1 MPSSQT
7 SNSHKNKRHDVTA
20 DTSAQGA
27 LPGIVEPEVIESNI
41 DAFPTAVE
49 EVDSSDI
56 RNASLARRNAR
67 FTPVV
72 EPLAPS
78 TVADLENTRTSEKVY
93 EETNTTLV
101 TQPLEHNQIND
112 RIYRDIFDEMNAS
125 AIAVYQK
132 AIQHKADYFLY
143 GVFAGT
149 HLPAVAWLS
158 LAYVFALP
166 TLLFLQNPLW
176 LSKLRENHFAA
187 LPIAIGVMAAS
198 DTYALYCIAKSVY

>member
-7 SNSHKNKRHDVTA
+7 SNSHKHKRLDDNVNASVQGTLPA
-20 DTSAQGA
+20 IAQ
-27 LPGIVEPEVIESNI
+27 PEVIESNI
-41 DAFPTAVE
+41 DAFPTAIE

-56 RNASLARRNAR
+56 RNANLVRRNAK

-72 EPLAPS
+72 EPLA
-78 TVADLENTRTSEKVY
+78 TVPVVENTTSEEIQ

-101 TQPLEHNQIND
+101 TQPLGHHQIDD
-112 RIYRDIFDEMNAS
+112 RIYRDIFDEINAS

-132 AIQHKADYFLY
+132 ATQHKADYFLY

>member
-1 MPSSQT
+1 MPSSQS
-7 SNSHKNKRHDVTA
+7 SNSHKHKKLDDNVNA
-20 DTSAQGA
+20 SVQPE
-27 LPGIVEPEVIESNI
+27 LVENNI
-41 DAFPTAVE
+41 DDFPTSVE

-56 RNASLARRNAR
+56 RNANLVRRNAK

-72 EPLAPS
+72 EPLSPA
-78 TVADLENTRTSEKVY
+78 TVPVVENTTSSEKAC
-93 EETNTTLV
+93 EETNTALV
-101 TQPLEHNQIND
+101 TQPLEHHQVND
-112 RIYRDIFDEMNAS
+112 RIYRDVFDEMNAS

-187 LPIAIGVMAAS
+187 LPIAIGFIAAS
-198 DTYALYCIAKSVY
+198 DTYALYCLMRSVY